1 VALNSAFTRS
11 IDNTIEQLKRDKVYK
26 RLNYLTSPQSAHVQM
41 EGRGDVLILSSNNYL
56 GLSDEPSVIDAGV
69 EGLRR
74 YGAGTASVRFICG
87 TYAIH
92 RELEQALARFVGT
105 EASLSFVACWNANE
119 AFTATVAQE
128 GDFIVSDALNHAS
141 IIDSMRLAKAIS
153 KCSTGVYKHADMDDL
168 RARLAEAKS
177 AKRRFIWTDGVF
189 SMEGAI
195 ARLPDILQI
204 ARDSDSVVVVDDSH
218 ATGVL
223 GTYGR
228 GTAEHYGMLGE
239 VDVITSTLGKALG
252 GAAGGFVAASGAVCD
267 YLTQRARPQ
276 LFSNAL
282 PTTVAAS
289 ALQAVQFVETHP
301 ERVQTLRDNTAYFR
315 ERITEAGFKPLAGQ
329 TPIIPIIVGETAAAI
344 RMSDM
349 LLDEGVFVTGFGFP
363 VVPQGQ
369 ARVRCQISASHSKS
383 DLDQAIAAFKKVGA
397 TLGIVR

>member
-128 GDFIVSDALNHAS
+128 GDCIVSDALNHAS